1 MKKIFMIIQLKIV
14 AQVGQVACQILI
26 NSKGLNLNTQR
37 RFNLLMPSFKGRNN
51 I

>member
-26 NSKGLNLNTQR
+26 NSKGLNLNI
-37 RFNLLMPSFKGRNN
+37 LKGDL
-51 I
+51 IY